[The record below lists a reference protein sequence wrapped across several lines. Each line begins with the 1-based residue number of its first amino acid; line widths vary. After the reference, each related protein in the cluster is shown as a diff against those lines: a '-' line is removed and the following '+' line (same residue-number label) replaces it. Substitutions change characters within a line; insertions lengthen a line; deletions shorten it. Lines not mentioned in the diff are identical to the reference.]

1 LRGKVTLGTFES
13 KAVSRDASPLADGA
27 LLENDSNASLHIAS
41 HLAPKSTTQLPLSIS
56 SAYLSMLLRAA
67 WSTPRTTLSHCAAYA
82 SAGVSPPRKVTQR
95 DREVPAS
102 GAADSAD
109 PLTAASAKNET
120 FQDMVPDLPTTTNLL
135 QPLTFFLNKS
145 LDDSRFL
152 INEDI
157 IRVL

>member
-1 LRGKVTLGTFES
+1 
-13 KAVSRDASPLADGA
+13 
-27 LLENDSNASLHIAS
+27 
-41 HLAPKSTTQLPLSIS
+41 
-56 SAYLSMLLRAA
+56 M
-67 WSTPRTTLSHCAAYA
+67 
-82 SAGVSPPRKVTQR
+82 TQR

-157 IRVL
+157 RVLYLLKSSGKMDTSKNPTDPNYSQVGIPSA